1 MTNHQL
7 EWNCCARSP
16 LNSTIP
22 QITTLKSLQKKNE
35 PRSPQ
40 INFNLLAF
48 SRPIQISVSSEILHR
63 RDSLGPRDAKR
74 IMSPRDK
81 ANWNLRVKTAALE
94 TILEVVEFWFMSV
107 LADLWFCMRNEQ
119 LIYTRGSYE
128 IFDSFLKLMHMRSQ
142 PVYWSLQRS
151 FNLVNTEKLS
161 WNIYCSLW
169 MQEWRFEFYSTKVAV
184 TRDYYLCIFWIIN
197 WHGKRLIWLLI

>member
-1 MTNHQL
+1 MEFL
-7 EWNCCARSP
+7 RSF
-16 LNSTIP
+16 LRNSTIP
-22 QITTLKSLQKKNE
+22 QINTLKSLQKNE

-48 SRPIQISVSSEILHR
+48 SRPIQISVSSEILYR

-107 LADLWFCMRNEQ
+107 LADLCFCMRNKQ

-128 IFDSFLKLMHMRSQ
+128 IFDSFLKLMYMRSTAIY
-142 PVYWSLQRS
+142 PFKDLSILRIQR
-151 FNLVNTEKLS
+151 
-161 WNIYCSLW
+161 Y
-169 MQEWRFEFYSTKVAV
+169 
-184 TRDYYLCIFWIIN
+184 
-197 WHGKRLIWLLI
+197 